1 MIWTQV
7 LDLRLEGGGGGG
19 GIWTRVIW
27 TQVLD
32 LRLRGGGG
40 GGGYMD
46 SGDMDSGVRPEA

>member
-7 LDLRLEGGGGGG
+7 LDLRLE
-19 GIWTRVIW
+19 
-27 TQVLD
+27 
-32 LRLRGGGG
+32 GGGG

>member
-7 LDLRLEGGGGGG
+7 LDLRLEGG
-19 GIWTRVIW
+19 
-27 TQVLD
+27 
-32 LRLRGGGG
+32 GGGG

>member
-7 LDLRLEGGGGGG
+7 LDLRLEGGGGG

-32 LRLRGGGG
+32 LRLEVG